1 MLKTKM
7 FGVGAAM
14 ALVAACG
21 QPVPDALVGIPKVPM
36 PSFAYSFIGCMV
48 WSCASGQCQNDPTVW
63 GACCTSV
70 SPDPEEPGFDRP
82 SCGSGPTYCETYPA
96 RCNADLGANPGLAA
110 DFCFHANVGG
120 PNYEFPPETSICGD
134 EDYESNSAFPLR
146 CAGQGTIDEFP
157 ECFPQSGVN

>member
-1 MLKTKM
+1 MLRIRVL
-7 FGVGAAM
+7 GVGAAM
-14 ALVAACG
+14 ALMAACS

-82 SCGSGPTYCETYPA
+82 SCGSGPTYCETYPS
-96 RCNADLGANPGLAA
+96 RCNADLGASPGLAA
-110 DFCFHANVGG
+110 DYCFHANVGRTLDLA
-120 PNYEFPPETSICGD
+120 NTSICSD
-134 EDYESNSAFPLR
+134 TRWDPDDR
-146 CAGQGTIDEFP
+146 CGADGVFFTIMDFP
-157 ECFPQSGVN
+157 ECFPQSGMN